1 MSAPEE
7 SIKPK
12 PRYDEDEDVSRHAAA
27 TPEDCEEM
35 ERRNEWTLVDVE
47 PTGNPILP
55 VDCVF
60 DGETEFPQSYYDKE
74 KL

>member
-35 ERRNEWTLVDVE
+35 ERLNFRNLITIRRND
-47 PTGNPILP
+47 NA
-55 VDCVF
+55 
-60 DGETEFPQSYYDKE
+60 
-74 KL
+74 